1 MPILRRPFIDPT
13 YDPKT
18 RTFTA
23 DVVWWPARADGDRLW
38 RYTMGFS
45 ADFEYVLFGA
55 VQCRHTHGV
64 PVIATTMETEGLL
77 QYANMRLPRFCVL
90 WHAGDGVARYI
101 ESGAVTSYR
110 DAAEDADGT

>member
-1 MPILRRPFIDPT
+1 MQSIEYPRTHARTYILDTSVDIYTNTYLHTYTILHRPFIDPT

-45 ADFEYVLFGA
+45 ADFEYVQCSA
-55 VQCRHTHGV
+55 VQY
-64 PVIATTMETEGLL
+64 L
-77 QYANMRLPRFCVL
+77 
-90 WHAGDGVARYI
+90 
-101 ESGAVTSYR
+101 
-110 DAAEDADGT
+110 